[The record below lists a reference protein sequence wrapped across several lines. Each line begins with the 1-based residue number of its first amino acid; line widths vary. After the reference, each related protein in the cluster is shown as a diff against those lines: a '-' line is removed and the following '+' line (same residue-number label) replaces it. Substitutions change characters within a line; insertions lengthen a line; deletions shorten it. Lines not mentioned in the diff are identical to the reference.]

1 MAGGTFDKSVG
12 KIRPGTYIN
21 FESANQQLLGTS
33 DRGTITPTVILLVT
47 SKYKSAG
54 KEKIYSAFD
63 ALIKMKESEK
73 LFYTAQTFNGSKRLL
88 LKDIMYVQVHDHYAD
103 FYLCNDKI
111 ICERKKIKALIED
124 SLFDTFI
131 LINRNTMINYKF
143 IDELSENIKLSN
155 GEEFVYSK
163 RRRNE
168 IYNKFLYLRR
178 NQF

>member
-1 MAGGTFDKSVG
+1 MC
-12 KIRPGTYIN
+12 IR
-21 FESANQQLLGTS
+21 
-33 DRGTITPTVILLVT
+33 DR
-47 SKYKSAG
+47 
-54 KEKIYSAFD
+54 
-63 ALIKMKESEK
+63 
-73 LFYTAQTFNGSKRLL
+73 
-88 LKDIMYVQVHDHYAD
+88 
-103 FYLCNDKI
+103 I

-178 NQF
+178 DVYKRQGYTNVANESGETRKANVHWFEEETIGIKEIYIKGWSKK